1 MDRLNQIAESI
12 KELHEI
18 IRDRVLSTCENSSLQ
33 QLSEVVHE
41 GKGDTIY
48 SIDRISEELIVEYF
62 ETEIVGIAPVILIAE
77 GLSED
82 GHIVLPSGASEKDAE
97 FRIIMDP
104 IDGTREIMYQK
115 RSAWILTG
123 IAPNRGEDTNLQDIE
138 FAVQTE
144 IPIVKQHQS
153 DVITAYKGKGIEARR
168 YNRISGEYQP
178 IHLQPSS
185 AQSIKHGFAMIARFF
200 HGARDI
206 LAQIEEEVIASIFGH
221 IKTGKALCFEDQYL
235 STGGQIYE
243 LISGHDRFIAD
254 LRPLLENVMMER
266 GVGLGLCCHPYDLCT
281 ELIARESGV
290 IITDERGNPVNSK
303 LNITE
308 NISWIGFAN
317 ESIRREVEPHL
328 VDTLRKYHLIES
340 VV

>member
-1 MDRLNQIAESI
+1 MEKLNQIAESI
-12 KELHEI
+12 KRLHEI
-18 IRDRVLSTCENSSLQ
+18 IRDKILNTCENSSLQ
-33 QLSEVVHE
+33 QLSAVAHD

-62 ETEIVGIAPVILIAE
+62 KTEIVDIAPVILIAE
-77 GLSED
+77 GISED
-82 GHIVLPSGASEKDAE
+82 GNIVLPSGASEEDAE
-97 FRIIMDP
+97 YRIIMDP

-123 IAPNRGEDTNLQDIE
+123 IAPNRGADTNLQDIE

-144 IPIVKQHQS
+144 IPIVKQHLS
-153 DVITAYKGKGIEARR
+153 DVVTAYKGKGIEALR
-168 YNRISGEYQP
+168 YNRLSGEYRP

-200 HGARDI
+200 HGARDV
-206 LAQIEEEVIASIFGH
+206 LAQIEEEMIGKILGH
-221 IKTGKALCFEDQYL
+221 IETGKALCFEDQYL

-254 LRPLLENVMMER
+254 LRPLLENVIRER
-266 GVGLGLCCHPYDLCT
+266 GVNFGLCCHPYDLCT
-281 ELIARESGV
+281 ELIAREAGV
-290 IITDERGNPVNSK
+290 IIIDERGNPVESK

-308 NISWIGFAN
+308 NVSWIGFAN
-317 ESIRREVEPHL
+317 EGIRKEVEPHL
-328 VDTLRKYHLIES
+328 INTLRKYHLIES
-340 VV
+340 VT